1 MKLIDGKA
9 VSASLKE
16 ALKEQ
21 VATFPGEWDHDHR
34 LPHGEHGG
42 VLPEPIWPS
51 ICRSSREINP

>member
-21 VATFPGEWDHDHR
+21 VATFPGEWD
-34 LPHGEHGG
+34 P
-42 VLPEPIWPS
+42 
-51 ICRSSREINP
+51 